1 MDGRDR
7 ATGRVG
13 KGPTPVPSPVPLG
26 TDRDAV
32 GRFQPGNQVARR
44 HGLYAESMAEALV
57 ENRRAFEQQSVVDDG
72 GESEVATRR
81 RSLHTYRAG
90 LHVHIEQLSGA
101 IERFGLFDGRGRL
114 RTAWLQRLEGLI
126 ARAQA
131 IDTTLGLERRQ
142 RKVQTLD
149 EVLSDE

>member
-1 MDGRDR
+1 MRKEANTSEKDERTES
-7 ATGRVG
+7 A
-13 KGPTPVPSPVPLG
+13 PVPSG
-26 TDRDAV
+26 TDRDGG

-44 HGLYAESMAEALV
+44 HGLYAESLAEALA
-57 ENRRAFEQQSVVDDG
+57 ENRRTFEQQSVVDDG

-81 RSLHTYRAG
+81 RSLHGYRAR

-101 IERFGLFDGRGRL
+101 IERFGLFDRRGRL

-131 IDTTLGLERRQ
+131 IDTTLGLDRRQ
-142 RKVQTLD
+142 RKVPTLD
-149 EVLSDE
+149 EVLGGQDE